1 MFAIELRSPLSDV
14 PLHLHGRPYENKFV
28 INSKNSLGS
37 WGNEETAMAP
47 SLHPGDKISLAITC
61 SRESLQISFNGSPL
75 KEFLHRYSPSIIN
88 SLHISGGLLISR
100 ISYSTPIV
108 SISSKVGFLSF
119 SLQRTI
125 KSMVILA

>member
-1 MFAIELRSPLSDV
+1 
-14 PLHLHGRPYENKFV
+14 
-28 INSKNSLGS
+28 
-37 WGNEETAMAP
+37 MAP